1 MSAMSARAVLTSD
14 WTKIRTVRSTL
25 WTLSLTFVIGVGLSY
40 LLGISFRNSFPNL
53 SRDQQE
59 KFDPLFATFY
69 SLTLAQ
75 LALVVFGVL
84 VVSSEYSSGTIRAS
98 LLAVPRRGLFYGC
111 KLLAAIL
118 PVIVVSLVTVL
129 VTFATAQA
137 GLGQYSTSLDA
148 DGVPRTLVGAVAY
161 LTLICLFAMGMAM
174 MLRSST
180 RSLAILLPLFFLG
193 SQGLGNV
200 PKVKTVTQYLPDQA
214 GSVIMHI
221 VGPPGDPRFARD
233 YGAWTGMGI
242 LALWTAA
249 ALIGGYLVLRR
260 RDA

>member
-1 MSAMSARAVLTSD
+1 MSPRAVLTSD
-14 WTKIRTVRSTL
+14 WTKIRTVRSTM
-25 WTLSLTFVIGVGLSY
+25 WSLSLTFVIGVGLSY
-40 LLGISFRNSFPNL
+40 LIGFSFRNSFPTMP
-53 SRDQQE
+53 RDQQE
-59 KFDPLFATFY
+59 RFDPLFATFY
-69 SLTLAQ
+69 SITLAQ

-111 KLLAAIL
+111 KMLAAIL
-118 PVIVVSLVTVL
+118 PAIAVSLVTVL
-129 VTFATAQA
+129 VTFATAQVA
-137 GLGQYSTSLDA
+137 LGQYRTSLGA
-148 DGVPRTLVGAVAY
+148 NGVPRTIVGAVVY
-161 LTLICLFAMGMAM
+161 LTLICLFAMGVAT

-200 PKVKTVTQYLPDQA
+200 PKLKTVTQYLPDQA

-221 VGPPGDPRFARD
+221 VGPPENPVIARD
-233 YGAWTGMGI
+233 FGAWTGIGI
-242 LALWTAA
+242 LALWTAV
-249 ALIGGYLVLRR
+249 ALIGGYLVLRH